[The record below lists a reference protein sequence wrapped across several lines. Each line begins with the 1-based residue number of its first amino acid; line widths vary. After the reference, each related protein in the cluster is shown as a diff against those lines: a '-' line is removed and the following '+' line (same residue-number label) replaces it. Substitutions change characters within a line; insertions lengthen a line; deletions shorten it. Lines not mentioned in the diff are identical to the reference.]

1 MFFLLPISALINDD
15 DVIISL
21 SSGQSISLF
30 SSLDQ
35 NGFHNGVSG
44 CLPSGFG
51 KIFIGT
57 ESAYKG
63 NIKLL
68 YFLLNG
74 IQCPG
79 PKMAGCC
86 SLKL

>member
-1 MFFLLPISALINDD
+1 M
-15 DVIISL
+15 
-21 SSGQSISLF
+21 
-30 SSLDQ
+30 
-35 NGFHNGVSG
+35 
-44 CLPSGFG
+44 PSGFCQTV
-51 KIFIGT
+51 IGT
-57 ESAYKG
+57 EIAYKG